1 MASQADSASPLPR
14 CPSTL
19 CRLLGPLHPIPW
31 VGLASALFC
40 GLVATA
46 ALVRVAPWPP
56 WGMILFLAVLT
67 ALVVRRTSWA
77 LIVTAVL
84 GSAAFVFIGFVQS
97 SVRERAIDYLA
108 VPAALVVALI
118 IGLLL
123 RRVSFRHL
131 SYSLVLLLCAAFM
144 LQAVQQARPLEPVLS
159 HEPKA
164 KAYNYDPVFF
174 MKTFWLVEKHGM
186 GYYAAW
192 GEASREDARFSQP
205 TTNLVG
211 WRTPVLTRLWT
222 ILFRSPTGILRGYIL
237 GATLALLLAYALA
250 ARLSDPAT
258 ALLVPAVLAPFYLA
272 AIPSY
277 QYLSYETWGG
287 FFAIAAALFMSY
299 RLERAGLALSFGAA
313 IIREWFV
320 SAIVG
325 GIVLQLWR
333 RRWYAAGIWATALGL
348 CFLVWG
354 LNIWHARQYLLSVG
368 IVPTLGASGR
378 LGVGGPRFLLHT
390 LWYNA
395 QAYGLVHAV
404 PLVVFVAGLAGVV
417 ALLRRKQ
424 PFVPSLILVPVVL
437 FLITGSEK
445 SPGGPLTG
453 ADYGGAFLPFLAV
466 ASCCLWDFFGRRRAQ
481 EAVDAASL
489 RETRSAPVLQPIG
502 EPGAR
507 PIGQF
512 RPEV

>member
-1 MASQADSASPLPR
+1 M
-14 CPSTL
+14 
-19 CRLLGPLHPIPW
+19 
-31 VGLASALFC
+31 V
-40 GLVATA
+40 
-46 ALVRVAPWPP
+46 
-56 WGMILFLAVLT
+56 LFLAAFT
-67 ALVVRRTSWA
+67 ALIVRRTAWA
-77 LIVTAVL
+77 LMVAVVL
-84 GSAAFVFIGFVQS
+84 SSAVFIFVGFLPDSTHGRV
-97 SVRERAIDYLA
+97 IDYLA
-108 VPAALVVALI
+108 VPAAVVVVLV
-118 IGLLL
+118 IGVLL
-123 RRVSFRHL
+123 RRVNFRYL
-131 SYSLVLLLCAAFM
+131 AYAVALLFCAVFM
-144 LQAVQQARPLEPVLS
+144 LQAVQQARPLEPVLA

-174 MKTFWLVEKHGM
+174 MKTFWLVENHGM

-205 TTNLVG
+205 TTNLAG

-222 ILFRSPTGILRGYIL
+222 ILFRSTTGILRGYIL
-237 GATLALLLAYALA
+237 GATLALLLAYLLA
-250 ARLSDPAT
+250 ARLSNPAT
-258 ALLVPAVLAPFYLA
+258 ALLVPAVLVPFYVA
-272 AIPSY
+272 AIPTY

-333 RRWYAAGIWATALGL
+333 RRWYAAGIWVTALGV

-354 LNIWHARQYLLSVG
+354 LNIWHAREYLLSVG

-395 QAYGLVHAV
+395 QAYGLVHVV

-437 FLITGSEK
+437 FLFTGSEK

-466 ASCCLWDFFGRRRAQ
+466 ASCCLWDLFGRRRAQ
-481 EAVDAASL
+481 EAVDSVGL
-489 RETRSAPVLQPIG
+489 GQTRSAPAVHGIT
-502 EPGAR
+502 EPRAE
-507 PIGQF
+507 PIGQGQAGGVTEASV
-512 RPEV
+512 RGSGR